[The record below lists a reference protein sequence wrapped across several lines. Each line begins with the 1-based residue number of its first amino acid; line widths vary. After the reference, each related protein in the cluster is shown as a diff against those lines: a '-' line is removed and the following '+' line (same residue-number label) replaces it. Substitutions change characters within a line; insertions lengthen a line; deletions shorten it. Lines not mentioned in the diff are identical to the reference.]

1 MAEEPSDLGGP
12 RGRILIA
19 GCGRIGQALGSR
31 LAAGGAEVFGLRRRP
46 EGLPEGITPIAA
58 DLEDPATLA
67 EALPTELDTVYY
79 IVTPGSY
86 DDDGYRR
93 AFVDGLDNLA
103 GVLRRHPAPPRRLV
117 FVSSTAVYG
126 QQDGEW
132 IDEDSPTEPP
142 RFSGQ
147 RLLAGE
153 AIAAEGPWEAVIARY
168 GGIYSAERDM
178 LIGKARRGEPCLHHS
193 YTNRIHAEDVVGS
206 LIHFADPAVPA
217 GIYLGVD
224 DAPVTQCEVLDFIA
238 AELGLPAPPRAEGAG
253 PDRRGVGSKRGDN
266 RKLRASGYVL
276 RYPTYREG
284 YRAILTGSAAS
295 QPKNAR

>member
-132 IDEDSPTEPP
+132 IDEDSPTEPG

-147 RLLAGE
+147 RLLEAE
-153 AIAAEGPWEAVIARY
+153 AIALAGPWTGVAARY
-168 GGIYSAERDM
+168 GGIYGSGRDF
-178 LIGKARRGEPCLHHS
+178 LIRKVEAGEPCQEGQ
-193 YTNRIHAEDVVGS
+193 YTNRIHSEDVVGS
-206 LIHFADPAVPA
+206 LAHLGRDDIPGGV
-217 GIYLGVD
+217 YLGVD
-224 DAPVTQCEVLDFIA
+224 DAPSTQCEVMDGI
-238 AELGLPAPPRAEGAG
+238 AELLGVPRPPRGEPGSG
-253 PDRRGVGSKRGDN
+253 GMRGVGSKRGSN
-266 RKLRASGYVL
+266 RKLKASGYRL
-276 RYPTYREG
+276 RYPTFREG
-284 YRAILTGSAAS
+284 YAALIGGGV
-295 QPKNAR
+295 